1 MAPAGQRLNGN
12 GSGAKRMTMLITNI
26 GEFFTGDLAQPIA
39 PVKSMLIADGKIA
52 ALDPSAGQAKADKVL
67 DAAGGAVMPG
77 LVDGHVHPMFGEWT
91 PAQDTIGWIG
101 NYLHGGTTSMIS
113 AGELH
118 FPGIDYDNL
127 TPELVTSIA
136 VVTAAT
142 TGRVRWSDVKLYA
155 GTALMVAGMTEQHFD
170 RLAAAGVKWVKFLF
184 YPFKDDT
191 TEARNYVKW
200 AHARG
205 MRVKVHTGGVSRSG
219 ASVVCGYKILSWLQ
233 PDIAAHVS
241 GGPIPMSDEDIDAVV
256 DHTSFALEVCSS
268 NNYRSTARLVERMRG
283 KNQLHRLTL
292 GTDTPGGTGVIPRG
306 MLRNVLFLAS
316 MCNLTPGQAIAVAT
330 GNTARAHGVDVG
342 LLAVGRPAD
351 VVVCGSITGSAGTTL
366 SDAIAHGDLPGITH
380 VLIDGELAVTDR
392 SRQTPPPT
400 KRAFFCC
407 CDTGQ
412 FEARGD

>member
-1 MAPAGQRLNGN
+1 
-12 GSGAKRMTMLITNI
+12 MTTLIKNI
-26 GEFFTGDLAQPIA
+26 GEFFTGDLARPVA
-39 PVKSMLIADGKIA
+39 PVKSILIDDGKIT
-52 ALDPSAGQAKADKVL
+52 ALDPPSDQADTVL

-77 LVDGHVHPMFGEWT
+77 MVDGHVHPMFGEWT

-127 TPELVTSIA
+127 SPELVTSIA

-142 TGRVRWSDVKLYA
+142 TGRTRWSGVKLYA
-155 GTALMVAGMTEQHFD
+155 GTALVVAGMTEGHFD
-170 RLAAAGVKWVKFLF
+170 RLAAAGVRWIKFLF

-219 ASVVCGYKILSWLQ
+219 ASVVCGYNILSWLQ

-241 GGPIPMSDEDIDAVV
+241 GGPIPMSDEDIDLVV
-256 DHTSFALEVCSS
+256 DNTSFALEVCSS
-268 NNYRSTARLVERMRG
+268 QNYRSTARLVARLIER
-283 KNQLHRLTL
+283 NQLDRLTL

-306 MLRNVLFLAS
+306 MLRNVLYFAS
-316 MCNLTPGQAIAVAT
+316 MCNLTAGQAVAVAT

-342 LLAVGRPAD
+342 FLEVGRPAD
-351 VVVCGSITGSAGTTL
+351 IVVCGSITGSAGSTL

-380 VLIDGELAVTDR
+380 ILIDGKFVVTDR
-392 SRQTPPPT
+392 SQQTPPPT

-407 CDTGQ
+407 CSTGQ

>member
-1 MAPAGQRLNGN
+1 MSILLR
-12 GSGAKRMTMLITNI
+12 NI
-26 GEFFTGDLAQPIA
+26 GEFFTGSLAKPTATVSSIL
-39 PVKSMLIADGKIA
+39 VADGKIA
-52 ALDPSAGQAKADKVL
+52 ALDPPGQVKADKVL
-67 DAAGGAVMPG
+67 DIAGGAVIPG

-91 PAQDTIGWIG
+91 PTQDTIGWIG

-136 VVTAAT
+136 IVAAAT
-142 TGRVRWSDVKLYA
+142 TGRIRWSDVKLYA
-155 GTALMVAGMTEQHFD
+155 GTALVVPGMTEAHFD
-170 RLAAAGVKWVKFLF
+170 RLAAAGVRWIKFLF

-191 TEARNYVKW
+191 TEARNYVNW

-219 ASVVCGYKILSWLQ
+219 ASAVCGYKVLSWLL
-233 PDIAAHVS
+233 PDVAAHVS

-256 DHTSFALEVCSS
+256 DNTDFALEVCSS
-268 NNYRSTARLVERMRG
+268 NNYRSTARLVGRMIR

-306 MLRNVLFLAS
+306 MVRNVLYFAS
-316 MCNLTPGQAIAVAT
+316 MCNLTPAEAIAVAT
-330 GNTARAHGVDVG
+330 GNTARAHGLDVG
-342 LLAVGRPAD
+342 LLEVGRPAD
-351 VVVCGSITGSAGTTL
+351 LVVCGSITGSAGTTL
-366 SDAIAHGDLPGITH
+366 TAAIAHGDLLGITH
-380 VLIDGELAVTDR
+380 VLIDGKLAVTDR

-407 CDTGQ
+407 CDTHAGK
-412 FEARGD
+412 FEAS

>member
-1 MAPAGQRLNGN
+1 MSILLR
-12 GSGAKRMTMLITNI
+12 NI
-26 GEFFTGDLAQPIA
+26 GEFFTGSLAKPTATVSSIL
-39 PVKSMLIADGKIA
+39 VADGKIA
-52 ALDPSAGQAKADKVL
+52 ALDPPGQVKADKVL
-67 DAAGGAVMPG
+67 DIAGGAVIPG

-91 PAQDTIGWIG
+91 PTQDTIGWIG

-136 VVTAAT
+136 IVAAAT
-142 TGRVRWSDVKLYA
+142 TGRIRWSDVKLYA
-155 GTALMVAGMTEQHFD
+155 GTALVVPGMTEAHFD
-170 RLAAAGVKWVKFLF
+170 RLAAAGVRWIKFLF

-191 TEARNYVKW
+191 TEARNYVNW

-219 ASVVCGYKILSWLQ
+219 ASAVCGYKVLSWLL
-233 PDIAAHVS
+233 PDVAAHVS
-241 GGPIPMSDEDIDAVV
+241 GGPIPMSDEDIDEVV
-256 DHTSFALEVCSS
+256 DNTDFALEVCSS
-268 NNYRSTARLVERMRG
+268 NNYRSTARLVGRMIR

-306 MLRNVLFLAS
+306 MLRNVLYFAS
-316 MCNLTPGQAIAVAT
+316 MCNLTPAEAIAVAT
-330 GNTARAHGVDVG
+330 GNTARAHGLDVG
-342 LLAVGRPAD
+342 LLEVGRPAD
-351 VVVCGSITGSAGTTL
+351 LVVCGSITGSAGTTL
-366 SDAIAHGDLPGITH
+366 TAAIAHGDLLGITH
-380 VLIDGELAVTDR
+380 VLIDGKLVVTDR

-407 CDTGQ
+407 CDTHAGK
-412 FEARGD
+412 FEAS

>member
-1 MAPAGQRLNGN
+1 L
-12 GSGAKRMTMLITNI
+12 SILIKNI
-26 GEFFTGDLAQPIA
+26 GEFFTGDL
-39 PVKSMLIADGKIA
+39 VKPTAKVSTILVAGGKIA
-52 ALDPSAGQAKADKVL
+52 ALDPSDQVKADKVL
-67 DAAGGAVMPG
+67 DAAGGAVIPG

-136 VVTAAT
+136 IVAAAT

-155 GTALMVAGMTEQHFD
+155 GTALVVAGMTEAHFD
-170 RLAAAGVKWVKFLF
+170 RLAAAGVGWIKFLF

-191 TEARNYVKW
+191 AEARNYVKW
-200 AHARG
+200 AHARS

-233 PDIAAHVS
+233 PDVAAHVS

-256 DHTSFALEVCSS
+256 DHTGFALEVCSS
-268 NNYRSTARLVERMRG
+268 NNYRSTARLVERMIR

-306 MLRNVLFLAS
+306 MLRNVLYFAS
-316 MCNLTPGQAIAVAT
+316 MCNLTPGQAIAAAT
-330 GNTARAHGVDVG
+330 GNTARAHGLDVG
-342 LLAVGRPAD
+342 LLEVGRPAD
-351 VVVCGSITGSAGTTL
+351 LVVCGSITGSAGTTL
-366 SDAIAHGDLPGITH
+366 ADAIAHGDLPGITH
-380 VLIDGELAVTDR
+380 ILIDGKLAVTDR

-407 CDTGQ
+407 CDTHAGK
-412 FEARGD
+412 FVAD

>member
-1 MAPAGQRLNGN
+1 
-12 GSGAKRMTMLITNI
+12 MTVLIKNI
-26 GEFFTGDLAQPIA
+26 GEFFTGDLARPNA
-39 PVKSMLIADGKIA
+39 PVKSILIADGKIA
-52 ALDPSAGQAKADKVL
+52 ALDPADDKANAADKVL
-67 DAAGGAVMPG
+67 DAAGGAVIPG

-118 FPGIDYDNL
+118 FPGIDYDKL

-136 VVTAAT
+136 VVAAAT
-142 TGRVRWSDVKLYA
+142 TGRVRWSNVKLYA
-155 GTALMVAGMTEQHFD
+155 GTALLVAGMTEGHFD
-170 RLAAAGVKWVKFLF
+170 RLAASGVKWVKFLF
-184 YPFKDDT
+184 YPFSDDT
-191 TEARNYVKW
+191 TEAKNYVKW

-233 PDIAAHVS
+233 PDVAAHVS
-241 GGPIPMSDEDIDAVV
+241 GGPIPMSDEDIDMVV
-256 DHTSFALEVCSS
+256 DNTSFALEVCSS
-268 NNYRSTARLVERMRG
+268 NNYRSTARLVARMIE
-283 KNQLHRLTL
+283 KKQLHRLTL

-306 MLRNVLFLAS
+306 MLRNVLYFAS

-342 LLAVGRPAD
+342 LLEVGRPAD
-351 VVVCGSITGSAGTTL
+351 LVLCGSITGSAGTTL
-366 SDAIAHGDLPGITH
+366 GHAIAHGDLPGITH
-380 VLIDGELAVTDR
+380 IMIDGEFVVTER
-392 SRQTPPPT
+392 SQQTPPPT

-407 CDTGQ
+407 CDTGTGNFQ
-412 FEARGD
+412 ARGD

>member
-1 MAPAGQRLNGN
+1 
-12 GSGAKRMTMLITNI
+12 MTTLIKNI
-26 GEFFTGDLAQPIA
+26 GEFFTGDLAQPVA
-39 PVKSMLIADGKIA
+39 PVKSILIDDGKIA
-52 ALDPSAGQAKADKVL
+52 ALNPPSDRADTVL

-118 FPGIDYDNL
+118 VPGIDYDNL
-127 TPELVTSIA
+127 SPELVTSLAI
-136 VVTAAT
+136 VTAAT
-142 TGRVRWSDVKLYA
+142 TGRVRWSGVKLYA
-155 GTALMVAGMTEQHFD
+155 GTALVVAGMTEAHFD

-184 YPFKDDT
+184 YPFSDDT
-191 TEARNYVKW
+191 TEARNYVTW
-200 AHARG
+200 ARARG

-219 ASVVCGYKILSWLQ
+219 ASVVCGYNILSWLQ

-256 DHTSFALEVCSS
+256 DNTSFALEVCSS
-268 NNYRSTARLVERMRG
+268 QNYRSTARLVARLLER
-283 KNQLHRLTL
+283 NQLDRLTL

-306 MLRNVLFLAS
+306 MLRNVLYFAS
-316 MCNLTPGQAIAVAT
+316 MCNLTAGQAVAVAT

-342 LLAVGRPAD
+342 FLAVGRPAD
-351 VVVCGSITGSAGTTL
+351 IVVCGSITGSAGTTL

-380 VLIDGELAVTDR
+380 ILIDGKFVVTDR
-392 SRQTPPPT
+392 SQQTPPPT

-407 CDTGQ
+407 CSTGQ